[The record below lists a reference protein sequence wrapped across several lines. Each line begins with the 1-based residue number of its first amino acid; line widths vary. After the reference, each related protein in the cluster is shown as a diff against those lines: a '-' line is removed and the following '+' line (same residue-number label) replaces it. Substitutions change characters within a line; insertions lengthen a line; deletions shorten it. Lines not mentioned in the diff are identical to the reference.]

1 MSNLT
6 RTAMTMPP
14 TMTSP
19 TRPAPPRGAQG
30 NLPWDP
36 GTGRFDPIRL
46 RLALVLREWT
56 PETFAVDTGCGRSS
70 LYKALQGRGVRDR
83 TAIAILRG
91 LAQREP
97 RLPRLE

>member
-1 MSNLT
+1 
-6 RTAMTMPP
+6 
-14 TMTSP
+14 MTSP

-30 NLPWDP
+30 NLLWDA

-56 PETFAVDTGCGRSS
+56 AGSFAVDTGCGRSS
-70 LYKALQGRGVRDR
+70 VYKALQGQGVRDR
-83 TAIAILRG
+83 TAIAIMHG
-91 LAQREP
+91 LGQREP